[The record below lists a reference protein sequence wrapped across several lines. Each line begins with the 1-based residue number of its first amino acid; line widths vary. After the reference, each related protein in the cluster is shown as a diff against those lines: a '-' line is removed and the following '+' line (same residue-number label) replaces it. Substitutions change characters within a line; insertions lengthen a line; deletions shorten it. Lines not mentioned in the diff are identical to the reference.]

1 MLRTKEGE
9 PYDGLVFRVGTE
21 FRDARTATG
30 TAEWFDFSGFD
41 GMRSGR
47 ELSEDDAESEPE
59 LDEELLEVS
68 SESESESLDDEE
80 SEEEDGSSSRLR
92 FKDLAF
98 EDTCGRGA
106 IDDCLHFMCVS
117 FVSLDVYNSTWK
129 VH

>member
-1 MLRTKEGE
+1 MLRTKKGE
-9 PYDGLVFRVGTE
+9 SYDGLVLRVGTE

-30 TAEWFDFSGFD
+30 TFDFSGFD

-92 FKDLAF
+92 FKDLVF

-106 IDDCLHFMCVS
+106 IDDCLNFLCVS

-129 VH
+129 IH